1 MEKDRGA
8 KRVAAV
14 MSIKR
19 NIREK
24 WETAIQ
30 ERFAV
35 ELDQAKSSVGAM
47 VDLGRKLGDMAGK
60 TWQEATWADSSG
72 TWKQGWSEAD
82 AMILDRGT
90 LISNPAQFLAE
101 IQTTIRDLR
110 KQQR

>member
-1 MEKDRGA
+1 MGKDRGE
-8 KRVAAV
+8 KRVADI
-14 MSIKR
+14 MSTKR
-19 NIREK
+19 HIREK
-24 WETAIQ
+24 WEAAIQ

-35 ELDQAKSSVGAM
+35 ELDQANDVGAM
-47 VDLGRKLGDMAGK
+47 VDLGHKLSDMAGK
-60 TWQEATWADSSG
+60 TWQEAIWNDSSG